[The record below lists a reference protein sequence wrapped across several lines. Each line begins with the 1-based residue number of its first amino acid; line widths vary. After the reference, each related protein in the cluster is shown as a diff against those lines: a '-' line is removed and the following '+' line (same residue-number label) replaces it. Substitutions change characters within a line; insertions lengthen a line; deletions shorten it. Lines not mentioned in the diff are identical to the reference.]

1 MNQKSNWWF
10 GFLKRCFRTHFKAAS
25 IRKETKMRN
34 LKMWLTNCLHLNIW
48 NRDNGSNRGSCCKF
62 IIHDSLAELRLARS
76 IMTQNTEQKTK
87 QWLKLCVRC
96 GGSSSLKSQTQS
108 VWNEPKHKTCSILSY
123 YLWYMFHGNS
133 NPEAIWC
140 EQQFR
145 IQPVGLLC
153 YECRLL
159 FS

>member
-1 MNQKSNWWF
+1 MNQYSNWWF
-10 GFLKRCFRTHFKAAS
+10 GFLKWCFRTHFKDAS
-25 IRKETKMRN
+25 IREETNPENVTYK
-34 LKMWLTNCLHLNIW
+34 LLAFEYLN
-48 NRDNGSNRGSCCKF
+48 NGSNRGSCCKF
-62 IIHDSLAELRLARS
+62 IIHDSLAELWLARS
-76 IMTQNTEQKTK
+76 IMTHNTEQKTK

-123 YLWYMFHGNS
+123 YLWYVFHGNS
-133 NPEAIWC
+133 NPKAIWC